1 MPEIKAESVS
11 FSYRGKRVLDDISF
25 HLEGPSFIALLGRN
39 GSGKSTLMRLIDG
52 LLPLQEGNIA
62 VDGLPLRDEASLP
75 EIRRHI
81 GFLFQDPDN
90 QFVSPVLDEDVA
102 FGPENY
108 GLPESE
114 VERRVRSSLER
125 TGMLSFRKRSPHIL
139 SGGEKEKAALSG
151 VLALD
156 PDILISDESLSM
168 LDPVSHRE
176 MFSLLRDAGKESLIV
191 MITHSAEDA
200 AEADRVLLLSE
211 GHIAADGKPE
221 DVLADVPLLESAGI
235 RPPFPV
241 RLSSALRER
250 GIDAGMNLSPEKLG
264 ERILSLLEAGC

>member
-25 HLEGPSFIALLGRN
+25 HLEGPSFVALLGRN

-125 TGMLSFRKRSPHIL
+125 TGMLSFGKRSPHTL

-176 MFSLLRDAGKESLIV
+176 MFSLLREAGKDSLIV